1 MKCTFQSLTNLKR
14 PPPHTHTHTHTH
26 TQHARATSATLTTKT
41 TATEHVSR
49 QLVWESERC
58 HKLTRAGA
66 RDAFASKKDHTSV
79 SGQINA
85 TWNYVWLG
93 EFGEVFSAICYIGFP
108 IVFFWLLPC
117 NFSYNHGSL
126 NLEVYDISWYL
137 VISRY
142 VHISLRL
149 KTIHGIQKVNFL
161 QGWQNTWGD
170 HQS

>member
-1 MKCTFQSLTNLKR
+1 MFRSSWCENQ
-14 PPPHTHTHTHTH
+14 
-26 TQHARATSATLTTKT
+26 
-41 TATEHVSR
+41 
-49 QLVWESERC
+49 
-58 HKLTRAGA
+58 KLTRAGA
-66 RDAFASKKDHTSV
+66 RDAFASKKDLTSV

-170 HQS
+170 HQTDLIQVCLHKFRVAKCIFFNIPAMVIVHQLKT